1 MHRRVVLMFPE
12 TGRDRVLSDG
22 ELKSSWEA
30 GDRIGQPFGPLTK
43 LLILTAQRRDEVAAM
58 RWSEIDLKRRK
69 WMIPRER
76 VKNERPHEVPLSDA
90 AIAVIKTVNRVK
102 SRDDFV
108 FTTTGVSAVSGFG
121 RAKRRLDEKIKELKG
136 KPLEH
141 WTFHDL
147 RVHSGNRIG
156 ETTLSIAV
164 TEAALNHISGSKGG
178 IVGITRTKS
187 ARPRINGPDTSR
199 NLSATGPLGR

>member
-1 MHRRVVLMFPE
+1 
-12 TGRDRVLSDG
+12 
-22 ELKSSWEA
+22 
-30 GDRIGQPFGPLTK
+30 
-43 LLILTAQRRDEVAAM
+43 
-58 RWSEIDLKRRK
+58 
-69 WMIPRER
+69 MIPRER

-90 AIAVIKTVNRVK
+90 AIAVIKTGNRIK

-178 IVGITRTKS
+178 IVGFTRGISTRAKS
-187 ARPRINGPDTSR
+187 ARPRISGPDTSR
-199 NLSATGPLGR
+199 NLSATGPPGR

>member
-1 MHRRVVLMFPE
+1 MN
-12 TGRDRVLSDG
+12 G
-22 ELKSSWEA
+22 
-30 GDRIGQPFGPLTK
+30 
-43 LLILTAQRRDEVAAM
+43 LIRY
-58 RWSEIDLKRRK
+58 
-69 WMIPRER
+69 
-76 VKNERPHEVPLSDA
+76 PLSDA
-90 AIAVIKTVNRVK
+90 AIAVIKTGNRIK

-178 IVGITRTKS
+178 IVGTYQRHKYTDEKREASDEWARHVEKLISNRATGKVARFRRQRLRTKNE
-187 ARPRINGPDTSR
+187 AIC
-199 NLSATGPLGR
+199 